1 MHDEAGSSEK
11 SGLPAAAI
19 PVIRMGAMLKGGNHR
34 GDGDGHWE
42 HHTAAIASNVAVMRA
57 GVVSFAA
64 QHGAS
69 LRAQTDI
76 ALAVSEAV
84 TNSVVHA
91 FIHQPAGTISLIAD
105 AAVDALYVRISD
117 DGSGMSPRT
126 DSPGMG
132 LGLHLIERLTS
143 SFELGAG
150 PRGRGI
156 EMRLSFDAPGMRA
169 MASDGAC
176 G

>member
-1 MHDEAGSSEK
+1 M
-11 SGLPAAAI
+11 
-19 PVIRMGAMLKGGNHR
+19 RMQ
-34 GDGDGHWE
+34 DGHWE
-42 HHTAAIASNVAVMRA
+42 HQAAALASTVGVMRK

-91 FIHQPAGTISLIAD
+91 FLHQPTGTISLLAE
-105 AAVDALYVRISD
+105 AAVDALHVRITD
-117 DGSGMSPRT
+117 DGSGMRPRS

-132 LGLHLIERLTS
+132 IGLHLISRLAS

-150 PRGRGI
+150 PSGRGT
-156 EMRLSFDAPGMRA
+156 EVRLSFDAPGMSA
-169 MASDGAC
+169 MASDGRAPDLL
-176 G
+176 

>member
-1 MHDEAGSSEK
+1 MGGS
-11 SGLPAAAI
+11 
-19 PVIRMGAMLKGGNHR
+19 HR
-34 GDGDGHWE
+34 GDGDGYWE
-42 HHTAAIASNVAVMRA
+42 HHAAALASTVAVMRA

-64 QHGAS
+64 RHGAG

-84 TNSVVHA
+84 TNSVIHA
-91 FIHQPAGTISLIAD
+91 FVNQPAGTISLFAE
-105 AAVDALYVRISD
+105 AAVDALHVRITD
-117 DGSGMSPRT
+117 DGSGMSPRA

-132 LGLHLIERLTS
+132 IGLHLIARLTS

-150 PRGRGI
+150 PRGRGT

-169 MASDGAC
+169 MATGTRAPGAD
-176 G
+176 